1 MTTPTEESA
10 AGSDVGYLLAGTP
23 VPSLAEYQ
31 ASGGGR
37 GLRAALDRSPDEV
50 IDEVTRSGLRGRGG
64 AGFPTGLKWRS
75 IVDAGM
81 DSDCPVYLACNG
93 AEGEPGTYKDRLL
106 VGRDP
111 YQLLEGVLIAL
122 HAIGGEAAFVGI
134 KDKFTVEL
142 ERLVRARDELRAA
155 GWRGA
160 DRVHVVAGP
169 DEYLFGEEKAL
180 LEVVE
185 GKLPM
190 PRILPPYMQGLF
202 ATMDRPHPTAVNNV
216 ETLSHVPHILARG
229 ADWFRS
235 YGTQE
240 APGTMLFTVIGD
252 VERQGVYE
260 LPLGAS
266 LRTLLCDL
274 AGAAADDVKAVYSGV
289 SNPVILPD
297 LLDLPMDFDSFA
309 EAGTGLGSGGF
320 IVYDSTH
327 CMVRVAA
334 TIAQFLAIESCGQCL
349 ACKLGTTE
357 IARRLTAIDQGHG
370 TTIDVEQV
378 RDRCVTVTD
387 LARCGLPVGA
397 QVLRTTVDAFHDEF
411 TAHLGRPCPSTAPA
425 VVPKIER
432 LDTATGAVV
441 LDRDYYR
448 KRDDWSYAEPGSRGT
463 DSVLAIA
470 AAGDKDEDI
479 PDRDGSIE

>member
-1 MTTPTEESA
+1 MVNAPAQDGTTP
-10 AGSDVGYLLAGTP
+10 AGGYLLSDAP
-23 VPSLAEYQ
+23 VTSLEEYES
-31 ASGGGR
+31 AGGGQ
-37 GLRAALDRSPDEV
+37 GLAVALDRDPDAV

-64 AGFPTGLKWRS
+64 AGFPTGVKWRS
-75 IVDAGM
+75 VVDGGA

-106 VGRDP
+106 VGRNS

-122 HAIGGEAAFVGI
+122 HAIGAEAAFVAV
-134 KDKFTVEL
+134 KDKFTDERD
-142 ERLVRARDELRAA
+142 RLVRARDELRAA
-155 GWRGA
+155 GWQGA
-160 DRVHVVAGP
+160 DRVHVVPGP

-216 ETLSHVPHILARG
+216 ETLSHVPHIMARG
-229 ADWFRS
+229 TDWFRT

-274 AGAAADDVKAVYSGV
+274 AGAEADDLKAIYSGV
-289 SNPVILPD
+289 SNPVIVPE

-357 IARRLTAIDQGHG
+357 IARRLTRIDRGRG
-370 TTIDVEQV
+370 TATDVEQV
-378 RDRCVTVTD
+378 LDRSVSVTD

-397 QVLRTTVDAFHDEF
+397 QVLRTTIEAFHDEF
-411 TAHLGRPCPSTAPA
+411 IAHLGRPCQSTAAA
-425 VVPKIER
+425 VVPKIESI
-432 LDTATGAVV
+432 DMTTGAVA

-448 KRDDWSYAEPGSRGT
+448 KRDDWSYAEPGHRGT
-463 DSVLAIA
+463 DSVLAII
-470 AAGDKDEDI
+470 DNDE
-479 PDRDGSIE
+479 R